1 MLKGHQFN
9 NPERRKQLER
19 KQRRQEKAY
28 LKKVSTNG
36 QKSKNDPVVKQKK
49 AKKKKVTKQRGQ
61 GMKLVDW
68 GPEGPPWA

>member
-1 MLKGHQFN
+1 MLKGHRFN

-28 LKKVSTNG
+28 LRKVATNG
-36 QKSKNDPVVKQKK
+36 QKLKNELVVRKK
-49 AKKKKVTKQRGQ
+49 KVEKKKVTKQKGQ